1 MKRSDLNQLKRSIE
15 EITEIAKGFGLDF
28 FSMRYEICPPDI
40 LYTFGAYGMPTRF
53 SHWSFG
59 KQFELMKLQNDLG
72 LSKIYEL
79 VINSDPCYA
88 FLLHSNSLI
97 QNKLIVAHV
106 LAHSDFFKNNL
117 YFSRTR
123 KDMNDYMSVVADRIA
138 SYEKQF
144 GKQQVEAF
152 LDAVLSIQNQVEP
165 SQLYYDDHEKD
176 LLLFIGIYSE
186 HLQEWQRN
194 IISMLREEMLYFWP
208 QLETKVINEGWAT
221 FWHQRI
227 MRKLDLETKE
237 VIEYAKL
244 HATILKTSKTNMNPY
259 HIGVKLFEDIEKR
272 FDYPTEHMR
281 KAGISPFSGRKKIFE
296 VREIENDVSFLRNYL
311 SESLI
316 ARENLYV
323 YQKHGNDYKIIHTNG
338 IDVKNQLIKN
348 LMNGGVPYLTV
359 HSGNYLNN
367 GELYLVHHYDELEL
381 DIYQLERTFPYIY
394 QLWGKNVYV
403 ETIVDNK
410 SMIFMFNGTRV
421 IKKEKSE

>member
-123 KDMNDYMSVVADRIA
+123 KDMNDYMSFAADRID

-152 LDAVLSIQNQVEP
+152 LDAVLSIQDQIDTNQRDH
-165 SQLYYDDHEKD
+165 DDLKED

-186 HLQEWQRN
+186 NLQEWQRD
-194 IISMLREEMLYFWP
+194 IITMLREEMLYFWP
-208 QLETKVINEGWAT
+208 QLETKIINEGWAT

-227 MRKLDLETKE
+227 MRELELETEE
-237 VIEYAKL
+237 VIEFAKL
-244 HATILKTSKTNMNPY
+244 HAAILKTSKTKINPY

-272 FDYPTEHMR
+272 FDYPTEYMR
-281 KAGISPFSGRKKIFE
+281 KAGISPFSGQEKIFE
-296 VREIENDVSFLRNYL
+296 VREIENDVSFFRNYL
-311 SESLI
+311 SEELI

-323 YQKHGNDYKIIHTNG
+323 YRKQEKEYKIIHTDG
-338 IDVKNQLIKN
+338 ADVKNQLIKN
-348 LMNGGVPYLTV
+348 LINGGVPYLTV
-359 HSGNYLNN
+359 HSGDYLNN
-367 GELYLVHHYDELEL
+367 GELYLVHHYEGMEL
-381 DIYQLERTFPYIY
+381 DIYQLERTLPYIY

-403 ETIVDNK
+403 ETIIENK

-421 IKKEKSE
+421 IKKEKSA